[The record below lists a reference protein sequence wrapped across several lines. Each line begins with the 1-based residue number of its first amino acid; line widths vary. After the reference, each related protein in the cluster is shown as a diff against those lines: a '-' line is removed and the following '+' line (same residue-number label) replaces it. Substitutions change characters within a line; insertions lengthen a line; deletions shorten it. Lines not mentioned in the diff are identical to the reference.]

1 MTRSINTPW
10 AISEKYQKR
19 YGNVWTNLD
28 FVFAEKISEEIFKT
42 DPMNTNIGELCIYN
56 QKLQLTYK
64 DLINYSKFV
73 QTAMDEAYVS
83 GTKSDTYDVRI
94 KSQTFTLQR
103 HELRKLAETLNEALI
118 SSVRAYELGLYL

>member
-19 YGNVWTNLD
+19 YGTVWTNLD

-42 DPMNTNIGELCIYN
+42 DPMNTIIGELCIYN

-83 GTKSDTYDVRI
+83 GTKSDTHDVRI